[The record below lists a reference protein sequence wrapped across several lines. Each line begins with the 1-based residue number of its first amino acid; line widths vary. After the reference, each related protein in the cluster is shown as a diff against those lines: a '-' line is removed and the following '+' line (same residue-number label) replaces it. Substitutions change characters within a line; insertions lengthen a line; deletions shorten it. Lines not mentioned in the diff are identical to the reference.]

1 MKKIGLQLALK
12 CQNSKLRVRTKTCS
26 PRNSSR
32 GFNSSSG
39 KTTNHPLHLHQRI
52 LLVQQHER
60 CSLRRWW
67 FLGNPPPQTKNHGSG
82 SETGGNLASSVSSP
96 RSSKLTEAPN
106 PWLYCDF
113 LSPTGETARS
123 KATPGGKA
131 HQRSAAIFCPV
142 TWRKFQ
148 RVFNDPNC
156 SQKAHRQSG
165 NAKIS
170 WFQLKFE

>member
-26 PRNSSR
+26 PR
-32 GFNSSSG
+32 NSSSG

-60 CSLRRWW
+60 CSLRRWCK
-67 FLGNPPPQTKNHGSG
+67 GNPPQQKNKTTEDY
-82 SETGGNLASSVSSP
+82 SETGGKPRVLGFEP

-142 TWRKFQ
+142 TWNKFQ

-156 SQKAHRQSG
+156 SQKAHHQSG